1 MIFLTHFYLMIKN
14 YCFFKGQYLLEEEI
28 YIHPLS
34 PSTQYGLNVFE
45 GIGAYYN
52 IKNDS
57 FYLLEIE
64 KHLKRLFDSA
74 RRIRLNHNL
83 KISEI
88 EKAITTLLKKN
99 DFKDDV
105 YIKLVLLVSS
115 KASWSEEANADL
127 LIFTWEKNRASQ
139 LKVPALSLLISSWER
154 INEKSMPP
162 SIKSGANYM
171 NSRYAFLEAK
181 DLGYDLPLLINNKG
195 FISESS
201 GSCII
206 SIKDE
211 KLITPSNSSDILD
224 SITKKMVFDFSN
236 KILKLE
242 TTEKELTVDELLLS
256 DEVFLCGTSI
266 EIYPIRK
273 INTTTF
279 KSVTITNKLKDYFF
293 DIVYNRTIYTE
304 KYLKR
309 IQL

>member
-1 MIFLTHFYLMIKN
+1 MNKN
-14 YCFFKGQYLLEEEI
+14 YCFYKDKYLFDEEI

-52 IKNDS
+52 IKNNS

-64 KHLKRLFDSA
+64 KHVKRLFDSA
-74 RRIRLNHNL
+74 KRIRLNHNL
-83 KISEI
+83 KINEI
-88 EKAITTLLKKN
+88 EKVIITLLKKN
-99 DFKDDV
+99 NFKHDA
-105 YIKLVLLVSS
+105 YIKLVLLVSN

-127 LIFTWEKNRASQ
+127 LVYTWQKNRASQ
-139 LKVPALSLLISSWER
+139 LKVPSLSLLISSWER

-206 SIKDE
+206 SIKDQR
-211 KLITPSNSSDILD
+211 LITPSNSSDILD
-224 SITKKMVFDFSN
+224 SITKKMILDFSH

-242 TTEKELTVDELLLS
+242 ISEKELTVDELLLS

-266 EIYPIRK
+266 EIYPVRK
-273 INTTTF
+273 INNTTF
-279 KSVTITNKLKDYFF
+279 KSSIITNKLKDYFF
-293 DIVYNRTIYTE
+293 EIVYNRTAFTK

-309 IQL
+309 IP